1 MSEIII
7 GGKPIPALYIG
18 IGLPV
23 LALLYVGYVGF
34 MAEENLMAKNDALV
48 AQEAGVIEKQ
58 AQADELRERTKQIDT
73 IKAEITALERSIAL
87 LKQKI
92 PGEAQVPVLLFDIER
107 MAKGSQ
113 GTMSSFQPGALRAF
127 GSEGDNAATDPNATK
142 SSANTNDIMEL
153 PVTIQATATYPE
165 IIKFLSQV
173 SNYERKLNVG
183 NLKLSPGKALGGEG
197 GSESGKNSI
206 VFKNTLS
213 VEFTLSAYILK
224 QGGAQQP

>member
-7 GGKPIPALYIG
+7 GGKPVPALYVG

-48 AQEAGVIEKQ
+48 AQEAAVVEKQ

-113 GTMSSFQPGALRAF
+113 GTMNSFQPGALRAF
-127 GSEGDNAATDPNATK
+127 GADGVNAATDPNATK
-142 SSANTNDIMEL
+142 TGANTNDIMEL

-183 NLKLSPGKALGGEG
+183 NLKLSPGKAVGGEG
-197 GSESGKNSI
+197 GGEAGKNSI
-206 VFKNTLS
+206 VFKNTLN

>member
-7 GGKPIPALYIG
+7 GGRPVPALYIG

-48 AQEAGVIEKQ
+48 AQEASLVEKQ
-58 AQADELRERTKQIDT
+58 GQADELRQRTKQIDT
-73 IKAEITALERSIAL
+73 VKAEITALERSISL

-113 GTMSSFQPGALRAF
+113 GTMNSFQPGTLRAF
-127 GSEGDNAATDPNATK
+127 GSDGTNAATDPNA
-142 SSANTNDIMEL
+142 SQANTSDIMEL

-183 NLKLSPGKALGGEG
+183 NLKLSPGSTAGGDG
-197 GSESGKNSI
+197 GGQAGKNSI
-206 VFKNTLS
+206 VFKNMLN

-224 QGGAQQP
+224 QGGAQP

>member
-1 MSEIII
+1 
-7 GGKPIPALYIG
+7 
-18 IGLPV
+18 
-23 LALLYVGYVGF
+23 
-34 MAEENLMAKNDALV
+34 MAKNDALV
-48 AQEAGVIEKQ
+48 AQEAAVVEKQ

-113 GTMSSFQPGALRAF
+113 GTMNSFQPGALRAF
-127 GSEGDNAATDPNATK
+127 GADGANAATDPNAAKTG
-142 SSANTNDIMEL
+142 ANTNDIMEL

-183 NLKLSPGKALGGEG
+183 NLKLTPGKAGGGEG

-206 VFKNTLS
+206 VFKNTLN

>member
-7 GGKPIPALYIG
+7 GGRPVPALYIG
-18 IGLPV
+18 IALPV
-23 LALLYVGYVGF
+23 LALAYVGF
-34 MAEENLMAKNDALV
+34 VGFLAEENLMAKNDALV
-48 AQEAGVIEKQ
+48 AQEAAVVEKQ

-113 GTMSSFQPGALRAF
+113 GTMNSFQPGALRAF
-127 GSEGDNAATDPNATK
+127 GSDGANAATDPNAAK
-142 SSANTNDIMEL
+142 ANTNDIMEL

-183 NLKLSPGKALGGEG
+183 NLKLTPGKGGGGEG

-206 VFKNTLS
+206 VFKNTLN

>member
-7 GGKPIPALYIG
+7 GGKPVPALYVG

-48 AQEAGVIEKQ
+48 AQEAAVVEKQ

-73 IKAEITALERSIAL
+73 VKAEITALERSIAL

-113 GTMSSFQPGALRAF
+113 GTMNSFQPGALRAF
-127 GSEGDNAATDPNATK
+127 GSDGANAASDPNATK
-142 SSANTNDIMEL
+142 ANTNDIMEL

-183 NLKLSPGKALGGEG
+183 NLKLTPGKGGGGEG
-197 GSESGKNSI
+197 GGEAGKNSI
-206 VFKNTLS
+206 VFKNTLN
-213 VEFTLSAYILK
+213 VEFTVSAYILK

>member
-7 GGKPIPALYIG
+7 GGKPVPALYVA

-23 LALLYVGYVGF
+23 LALLYVAYVGF

-48 AQEAGVIEKQ
+48 AQEAAVVEKQ
-58 AQADELRERTKQIDT
+58 GQADELRERTKQIDT

-113 GTMSSFQPGALRAF
+113 GTMNSFQPGALRAF
-127 GSEGDNAATDPNATK
+127 GSGDGANAATDPNATK
-142 SSANTNDIMEL
+142 ANTNDIMEL

-183 NLKLSPGKALGGEG
+183 NLKLTPGKAGGGEG
-197 GSESGKNSI
+197 GSDTGKNSI
-206 VFKNTLS
+206 VFKNTLN